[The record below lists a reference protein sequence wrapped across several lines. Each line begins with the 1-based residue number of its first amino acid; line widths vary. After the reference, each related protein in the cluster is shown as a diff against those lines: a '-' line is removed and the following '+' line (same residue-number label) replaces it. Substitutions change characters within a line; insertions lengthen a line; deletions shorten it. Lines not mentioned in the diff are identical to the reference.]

1 MLPSFSIP
9 PIGPRQ
15 GKVWGTT
22 QLIFAYNGVEAHR
35 INVMAHGHCSVHY
48 HRHKWNRFVVLRG
61 RLTICIRYEN
71 GMVDDTVLTVGM
83 ITDVPPMVEHWFR
96 ANEDTE
102 ALELYW
108 VELEAGDIERD
119 VEHLGGVLNAGD

>member
-35 INVMAHGHCSVHY
+35 IEVRKGGFCSTHY
-48 HRHKWNRFVVLRG
+48 HRHKWNRFVVLKG
-61 RLTICIRYEN
+61 SLMVSIRHEN
-71 GMVDDTVLTVGM
+71 NGVDETVLKSGM
-83 ITDVPPMVEHWFR
+83 ITDVPPGTEHWFC
-96 ANEDTE
+96 AGEDTE
-102 ALELYW
+102 AMELYW

-119 VEHLGGVLNAGD
+119 VEHLGGMTNGGD